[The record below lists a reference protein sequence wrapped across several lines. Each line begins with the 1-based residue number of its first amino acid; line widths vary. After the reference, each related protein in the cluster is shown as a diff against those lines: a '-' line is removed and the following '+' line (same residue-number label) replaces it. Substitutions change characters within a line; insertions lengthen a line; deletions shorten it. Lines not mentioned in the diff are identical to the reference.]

1 MIQRKLLLALALTA
15 LLAALPLTGSAY
27 WMRLGT
33 LGAIF
38 AILALGLSLTAGH
51 VGLFDFGYIVY
62 FGIGG
67 YTTAILTVKSGVAFL
82 PALLASIAL
91 SAAFGAFIGLV
102 VLRLRGPYFVIATF
116 SFLSVV
122 YYGALNWSS
131 LTNGPLG
138 LIGVPAANFAVPPFG
153 DVDALQAGTA
163 FELALAGLVI
173 SGLIVWRLTATST
186 GRAWHAIRDNE
197 ELASSV
203 GIAPARYAFVALVV
217 SAALG
222 GLAGSLY
229 AQYLGIVTP
238 EIFAFGHMVDVL
250 LMIVIGGTASLLGPI
265 FGAFLVIIL
274 PELLR
279 VAENWR
285 LPIYGLILIALIL
298 FAPRGLAALVPRGG
312 ARWRAFRGARL
323 PQPAREP

>member
-1 MIQRKLLLALALTA
+1 MRQTKVAVVIVVAG
-15 LLAALPLTGSAY
+15 LLAALPLTNSAY
-27 WMRLGT
+27 WLRLAT

-51 VGLFDFGYIVY
+51 VGLFDFGYVVY
-62 FGIGG
+62 FGMGG

-91 SAAFGAFIGLV
+91 CAAAGAFIGLV

-138 LIGVPAANFAVPPFG
+138 LIGVPAAKFSLPLFG
-153 DVDALQAGTA
+153 EVNAFGQGTA
-163 FELALAGLVI
+163 FEIAFIGLVI
-173 SGLIVWRLTATST
+173 SALIVWRLTTTAP

-203 GIAPARYAFVALVV
+203 GIAPVRYAFVALIV

-238 EIFAFGHMVDVL
+238 EIFAFAHMVDVL

-274 PELLR
+274 PEVLR
-279 VAENWR
+279 VAESWR

-298 FAPRGLAALVPRGG
+298 FAPRGLAALAPGIG
-312 ARWRAFRGARL
+312 SRWRIFRGARL
-323 PQPAREP
+323 PEPAREP